1 MRAHWVSLPLWAMLT
16 VASPAR
22 TEHHTDAA
30 AAQILFEQGRSAAR
44 RGDLVHA
51 CAAFEQSQRLD
62 PGAGTLMNWAMCEV
76 GLNKLTSAWQ
86 HFNEAAQLLP
96 PGDDRTSFVRAQRRL
111 LEPRLPRLKLQLAPA
126 TPIDTRISRNGVE
139 LTQASMSLSTPVD
152 PGRVELVV
160 TCPGRQTR
168 RTVVELHEGEQ
179 LSLTLEPGAELP
191 APRRMTSAAH
201 PAVASNLQRDLGL
214 SLVAAGSVGVGLG
227 LASGV
232 MVTARKR
239 TVDQHCPG
247 HQCDAVGL
255 RAADSGERWL
265 VVNTLSWSLGAAAL
279 VGGTVLLVVAPDRKR
294 EASVQALPGGAAFFY
309 AESY

>member
-1 MRAHWVSLPLWAMLT
+1 MRALWVSLPLWAMLT
-16 VASPAR
+16 VASPAL

-30 AAQILFEQGRSAAR
+30 AAQLLFERGRSAAQ
-44 RGDLVHA
+44 RGDLLQA

-76 GLNKLTSAWQ
+76 GLNKLSSAWQ

-96 PGDDRTSFVRAQRRL
+96 PGDDRTGFVRAQRRL
-111 LEPRLPRLKLQLAPA
+111 LEPRLPRLTLQLAPA
-126 TPIDTRISRNGVE
+126 TPAGARISRNGTE
-139 LTQASMSLSTPVD
+139 LTQASIGLSTPVD
-152 PGRVELVV
+152 PGRVELIV

-168 RTVVELHEGEQ
+168 RTLVELHEGEQ
-179 LSLTLEPGAELP
+179 LSLTLEPGAELA
-191 APRRMTSAAH
+191 APRRTTAAAH
-201 PAVASNLQRDLGL
+201 PPLVGHLQRDLGL

-227 LASGV
+227 LASGLMV
-232 MVTARKR
+232 MARKR
-239 TVDQHCPG
+239 TVDQHCLD
-247 HQCDAVGL
+247 HQCDATGL

-279 VGGTVLLVVAPDRKR
+279 ISGTVLLVVAPDRKR
-294 EASVQALPGGAAFFY
+294 EASVQALPGGVAFVY